1 MRNLSAIVLLFIA
14 NSISGVSQGISMI
27 AIPWYFTQTGEA
39 ENFALIYL
47 IVTLIS
53 LVWGPLSGT
62 FVDRYNRKNIFM
74 ILTTVSFVLLSGVAV
89 VGYSLGGLPWY
100 WVAGVF
106 AMTFFNYNLHYPNLY
121 AFVQEITEPR
131 FYGKVTSYI
140 EIQGQL
146 TSVLAGA
153 AAAVLLE
160 GVPDGKLELVGLT
173 FQLPITFEA
182 WALHEIFALDAVTYL
197 VGFCFIVAIRFVS
210 LKERVIDEGSVVQ
223 RFKMGWQYLK
233 TNPYILL
240 FGVTSFSIFVT
251 VLVTTFYLAAI
262 YVDNHLHESGDVF
275 ASAEICYALGAV
287 FAGLAIRRI
296 FKSMSMVASIIL
308 MTFLTAGLFAVLA
321 ISKSLA
327 MLYAMFLLLG
337 ITNAG
342 TRIMRITYLFER
354 IPNQFYGRA
363 GSIFFISNILFRL
376 IFIGLF
382 GLAFFHHENN
392 IVYAF
397 GILSVFLLIATGILM
412 RYYRRF

>member
-39 ENFALIYL
+39 EKFALVYL
-47 IVTLIS
+47 IVTMVS

-74 ILTTVSFVLLSGVAV
+74 ILTTVSFVLLSVVAA
-89 VGYSLGGLPWY
+89 VGYQLGGLPWY

-153 AAAVLLE
+153 AAAILLE
-160 GVPDGKLELVGLT
+160 GVPDGNLELIGLT
-173 FQLPITFEA
+173 FQLPFTIEA

-210 LKERVIDEGSVVQ
+210 LKERVIEQGSVIQ
-223 RFKMGWQYLK
+223 RFKTGWQYLK

-240 FGVTSFSIFVT
+240 FGVTSFSIFVA

-262 YVDNHLHESGDVF
+262 YVDNHLQESGDVF

-296 FKSMSMVASIIL
+296 FKSMSMVAAIIL
-308 MTFLTAGLFAVLA
+308 MTFMTAGLFAVLA

-363 GSIFFISNILFRL
+363 GSIFFISNILFRI

-382 GLAFFHHENN
+382 GLAFFHNGNN
-392 IVYAF
+392 VVYAF
-397 GILSVFLLIATGILM
+397 GVLSVFLLIATGILM